1 MTPVQVRTAPHGN
14 RPAREVQS
22 HEVTQLL
29 SAWSHGDQAALNEL
43 MPIVYQDLRRLA
55 HHYMRGEKA
64 GHMLQTTALVN
75 EAYMRLAR
83 GKAVDWQSRTHFFAV
98 CALVM
103 RRILIDMAKGK
114 HLQCVELEEAL
125 FIAEERDGSL
135 IELNDALEQL
145 EKTDPRKAQVVE
157 LRYFGGLSVQET
169 ATVLKVGPDTVMRD
183 WRLAKMYLRRELD
196 KKQANNH

>member
-1 MTPVQVRTAPHGN
+1 MQPVPVRTAPEST
-14 RPAREVQS
+14 PRERQS

-55 HHYMRGEKA
+55 HNYMRRENA
-64 GHMLQTTALVN
+64 GHTLQTTALVN
-75 EAYMRLAR
+75 EAYLRLAK
-83 GKAVDWQSRTHFFAV
+83 GKPVDWQDRTHFFAV

-103 RRILIDMAKGK
+103 RRILIDVAKRK
-114 HLQCVELEEAL
+114 HLQHVEFEEAL
-125 FIAEERDGSL
+125 SIAEERDGSL
-135 IELNDALEQL
+135 LALNDALEQL
-145 EKTDPRKAQVVE
+145 EQTDPRKAQVVE

-183 WRLAKMYLRRELD
+183 WRLAKLYLRRELD
-196 KKQANNH
+196 KKQNH